1 MILNSKLSEENID
14 KNLIVITYLNTLNNL
29 KEYLIKSEY
38 STNDNDMSVIVVQM
52 ASGTKEIMYE
62 GYLYDY
68 FTIQVFGKSIRE
80 QKQTAYEL
88 GLLAGENITFN
99 YNGRIYQLLFK
110 ELSNPTNI
118 YYEDIRRVGY
128 TMTLQV
134 VIKERSK

>member
-14 KNLIVITYLNTLNNL
+14 KNLILITYLNTLNNL
-29 KEYLIKSEY
+29 KSYLIKSEY
-38 STNDNDMSVIVVQM
+38 STNDNDISVIVVQM

-134 VIKERSK
+134 VIKERS

>member
-14 KNLIVITYLNTLNNL
+14 KNLIVISYLNTLNKL
-29 KEYLIKSEY
+29 KSYLIKSEY
-38 STNDNDMSVIVVQM
+38 STNDNDISVIVVQM
-52 ASGTKEIMYE
+52 ASGTKEIMYD

>member
-14 KNLIVITYLNTLNNL
+14 KNLIVISYLNTLNKL
-29 KEYLIKSEY
+29 KGYLIKSEY
-38 STNDNDMSVIVVQM
+38 STNDNDISVIVVQM